1 MQGTMKAIVRTNDAK
16 KGGFLADIPI
26 PTPTP
31 NHVIIK
37 VIASPINPSDEYGC
51 LGIFGGVPYEPY
63 VCGNEGAGIIT
74 EVGDGVPKTVIGKKV
89 SCWPNFGKSKDK
101 IGMWSQYAR
110 LPYNTCVFLEDDQN
124 CEDYCGLFVNPL
136 TLLAFLRIA
145 KEMKVKTIIITAAM
159 STLAKALIK
168 LCKSEGIDTIGIIRK
183 EEDLKTL
190 LELGAKYALNLKS
203 ENFEKEL
210 KELAAKT
217 EARMALDAISGEMSN
232 KLAIAMPENSV
243 VYTYGVL
250 SGGKPDL
257 SKIGRASCRERVS
270 APV

>member
-1 MQGTMKAIVRTNDAK
+1 
-16 KGGFLADIPI
+16 
-26 PTPTP
+26 
-31 NHVIIK
+31 
-37 VIASPINPSDEYGC
+37 
-51 LGIFGGVPYEPY
+51 
-63 VCGNEGAGIIT
+63 
-74 EVGDGVPKTVIGKKV
+74 
-89 SCWPNFGKSKDK
+89 
-101 IGMWSQYAR
+101 MWSQYAR

-257 SKIGRASCRERVS
+257 SKIQDQLKKENKKIEWFSVSNDKIMNDPEEIKKALEFISNDIKKKDGLFKLNVVKKLKLDDVKTAFEIYKTVASKGKCIFVPNS
-270 APV
+270 